1 MLATHVS
8 EICTLPSWNFAPS
21 SRNSYREILHVVST
35 FRFSFLLRSSISNV
49 CWYPWFPYAWSA
61 THQMEICTSQRLV
74 HWKFHPRSDWNVGNL
89 FLQGHSCRKCVF
101 PVSHLMEIP
110 SAYWRKSFAVTLHWF
125 FIIAT
130 SLNNNLYLL
139 HYSDFANVLMTLECR
154 KYEHADVPCL
164 THCCYF
170 HLSSVNYELNLT
182 DFNCQHYQTAV
193 QCSLKKIYSFS
204 SSRIHFLNR
213 LLIKR
218 ISFLL
223 HTHICSSWF
232 SFSSMHNASL
242 PHVSCSLIPEYRPMI
257 FSNSFS
263 LDIATHVDY

>member
-1 MLATHVS
+1 MHVS

-21 SRNSYREILHVVST
+21 SGNSYHEILHVAST

-110 SAYWRKSFAVTLHWF
+110 SAYRRKSFAVTLYWF

-139 HYSDFANVLMTLECR
+139 RYSDFANVLMTLECR
-154 KYEHADVPCL
+154 KYEHTMCHAWRLVVIFTFRLWIMNWTWLISIVSITRQQCNAVWKKYIL
-164 THCCYF
+164 F
-170 HLSSVNYELNLT
+170 RHLEYIFSIV
-182 DFNCQHYQTAV
+182 
-193 QCSLKKIYSFS
+193 FS
-204 SSRIHFLNR
+204 SNAFLSFCTRTYAR
-213 LLIKR
+213 LDFRSPQCI
-218 ISFLL
+218 
-223 HTHICSSWF
+223 
-232 SFSSMHNASL
+232 MHNASL
-242 PHVSCSLIPEYRPMI
+242 FHVSCSLIPKYRPMI